1 MIKMEDRIPKL
12 AERMVIEEYYKFY
25 QIVNAEKGL
34 LPKKRTFTT
43 NLKKLTEKDMGD
55 ISLVNAID
63 TVRNDAEDFK
73 FLLVYDDEKNL
84 SAVARLIFNTDNI
97 HMGEI
102 IYVNYPDILEKLT
115 SLNEVI
121 NYLSKLGLEYDVKD
135 VSMEL
140 LNMDGALI
148 KFAEGS
154 GFYNN
159 THDESKYQTIV
170 LTKNVRKKDLD
181 GPTLSRK
188 QA

>member
-12 AERMVIEEYYKFY
+12 AERTVIEEYYKFY
-25 QIVNAEKGL
+25 QVVNAEKSL
-34 LPKKRTFTT
+34 IHKKRTFTT
-43 NLKKLTEKDMGD
+43 NPEKLTEKDTSD
-55 ISLVNAID
+55 KSLMDAIG
-63 TVRNDAEDFK
+63 TIRNDAEKFK

-84 SAVARLIFNTDNI
+84 SAVARLIFNADNI

-140 LNMDGALI
+140 LNGDGALI

-154 GFYNN
+154 GFSNN
-159 THDESKYQTIV
+159 SHDEFKYQTTI
-170 LTKNVRKKDLD
+170 LTKNVRKKDLN